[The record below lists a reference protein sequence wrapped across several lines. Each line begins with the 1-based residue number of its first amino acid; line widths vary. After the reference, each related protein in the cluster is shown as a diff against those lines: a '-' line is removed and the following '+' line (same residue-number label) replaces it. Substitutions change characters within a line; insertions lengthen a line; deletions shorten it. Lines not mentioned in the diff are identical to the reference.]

1 MFNEL
6 GVDFGT
12 IEGLEGYVGIF
23 FFFFLEKIN
32 RHIESR
38 VNRAC
43 IDISH
48 FI

>member
-1 MFNEL
+1 MSWEWIL
-6 GVDFGT
+6 VLSRVLKVT
-12 IEGLEGYVGIF
+12 SAF

>member
-1 MFNEL
+1 MSWEWILVLSRVLKVTSAF
-6 GVDFGT
+6 
-12 IEGLEGYVGIF
+12 F